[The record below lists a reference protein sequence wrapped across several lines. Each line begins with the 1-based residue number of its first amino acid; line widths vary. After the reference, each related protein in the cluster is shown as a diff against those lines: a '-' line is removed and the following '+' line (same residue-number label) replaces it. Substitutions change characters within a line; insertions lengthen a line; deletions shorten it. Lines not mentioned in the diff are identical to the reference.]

1 MSFRFTRAM
10 GRERVTR
17 ETQHATRSLLF
28 VAFVFLSSFARDR
41 SCVSANSIARNERN
55 EKVGVSSEDDKG
67 ARRSDAPFTKLDAK
81 EVPDLISFVEIVQPR
96 RALQVSV
103 CVCVCVCEVLLFVS
117 VLGFC
122 ARVLA
127 SSSAASRVPIF
138 LGVVLY

>member
-17 ETQHATRSLLF
+17 ETQQATRSLL
-28 VAFVFLSSFARDR
+28 FARDR

-81 EVPDLISFVEIVQPR
+81 EVPDVISFVEIVQPR

-103 CVCVCVCEVLLFVS
+103 CVCVCVKFYFSFRC
-117 VLGFC
+117 
-122 ARVLA
+122 
-127 SSSAASRVPIF
+127 
-138 LGVVLY
+138 

>member
-28 VAFVFLSSFARDR
+28 VAFVFLSSIARDR

-81 EVPDLISFVEIVQPR
+81 EVPDVISFVEIVQPR
-96 RALQVSV
+96 RALQVS
-103 CVCVCVCEVLLFVS
+103 VCVCVCEVLLFVS

>member
-17 ETQHATRSLLF
+17 ETQQATRSLLF

-103 CVCVCVCEVLLFVS
+103 CVCV
-117 VLGFC
+117 
-122 ARVLA
+122 
-127 SSSAASRVPIF
+127 
-138 LGVVLY
+138 